1 MSGAL
6 PNFETFISTFTN
18 PKKVTTL
25 RQNRNIRTE
34 TAPDSQNLAWLG
46 FKNFQK

>member
-6 PNFETFISTFTN
+6 ANFEAFISTFTN

-25 RQNRNIRTE
+25 GQKKNIR
-34 TAPDSQNLAWLG
+34 N
-46 FKNFQK
+46 

>member
-18 PKKVTTL
+18 TKKVTTL
-25 RQNRNIRTE
+25 RQKKNIR
-34 TAPDSQNLAWLG
+34 N
-46 FKNFQK
+46 